1 MQLLRL
7 SLSKTNPLR
16 PVQGLDLYSDG
27 ENKVSIYDPY
37 AMKFPLKPGKVT
49 AIAIMALVDG
59 ILNIFFGLSLIVGVL
74 VLGVTTFGLGCLL
87 LPLAVYPLVLGILE
101 IVYAAKLLPNEPKVV
116 KPATW
121 LAIMQ
126 ICNIIVGDPISLAV
140 GIVSLVLFNDAEVR
154 AYFAA
159 LNNGTNQV

>member
-1 MQLLRL
+1 M
-7 SLSKTNPLR
+7 SA
-16 PVQGLDLYSDG
+16 
-27 ENKVSIYDPY
+27 YDPY
-37 AMKFPLKPGKVT
+37 AMKPTLKPGKVT
-49 AIAIMALVDG
+49 AIAVMALVDG
-59 ILNIFFGLSLIVGVL
+59 VLNIVWSLSLIVGVL
-74 VLGVTTFGLGCLL
+74 ILGVSTFGLGCLL

-101 IVYAAKLLPNEPKVV
+101 IVYAAKLLPNEPRVV

-126 ICNIIVGDPISLAV
+126 ICNIIVGNPVSLAV

-159 LNNGTNQV
+159 LNSGPNQI